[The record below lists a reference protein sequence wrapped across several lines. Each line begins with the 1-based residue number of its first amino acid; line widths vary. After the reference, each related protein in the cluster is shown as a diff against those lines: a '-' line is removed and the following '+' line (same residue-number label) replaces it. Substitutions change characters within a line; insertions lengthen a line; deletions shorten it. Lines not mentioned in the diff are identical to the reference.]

1 MTRSGDRTSIWL
13 QGINR
18 MMDHPLTLLTGFGWD
33 SYSVMGFFFAT
44 HNYYLLL
51 WFELGVIGVLSY
63 LAIIRGTILTARSA
77 AEVAPAELRGY
88 LVAFIFGICFVSVA
102 IFFSLLF
109 KPWLYIWAYIGV
121 TMRLAAIVTANARQ
135 AARTAP
141 PRVPKPAGATSR
153 RLHRPKRALQL
164 RGER

>member
-1 MTRSGDRTSIWL
+1 M
-13 QGINR
+13 
-18 MMDHPLTLLTGFGWD
+18 
-33 SYSVMGFFFAT
+33 
-44 HNYYLLL
+44 
-51 WFELGVIGVLSY
+51 
-63 LAIIRGTILTARSA
+63 
-77 AEVAPAELRGY
+77 
-88 LVAFIFGICFVSVA
+88 AFIFGICFVSVA